1 MSATD
6 TNEQT
11 RSPPHQKTTPLDKVE
26 AEDEDEDEVAGEVAA
41 GATGP
46 GLEQEEATQEEDHCR
61 KRFSETPMA

>member
-1 MSATD
+1 MSATE

-26 AEDEDEDEVAGEVAA
+26 AEDKDKVAGKVTA

-46 GLEQEEATQEEDHCR
+46 GLKQEEATQ
-61 KRFSETPMA
+61 